1 MKWLAIKKT
10 LILKLMMNQLN
21 ISDFMCQ
28 FGDCSGNVDLCK
40 ELTIAREA
48 EGAELVDLLLYL
60 SAVVN
65 FCYYDGDILNQLVTA
80 SWHQKHEEVVRLL
93 AHYKQPSSANHL
105 YEAALFNLDYRDYDE
120 DFVLAN
126 KCIMALEKIQNQNAI
141 EKIELLANADNEL
154 IRQYVQ
160 KHLNR
165 VRHQKEKGHWNGST

>member
-1 MKWLAIKKT
+1 MELLEVKKS

-28 FGDCSGNVDLCK
+28 FCDFSGNVDLCK

-48 EGAELVDLLLYL
+48 EDAELVDHLLYL
-60 SAVVN
+60 SAVMN
-65 FCYYDGDILNQLVTA
+65 FCYYDVDILNQLVND

-93 AHYKQPSSANHL
+93 AHYKQPSSVNHL
-105 YEAALFNLDYRDYDE
+105 YEAALLNLDYRDYDE

-126 KCIMALEKIQNQNAI
+126 KCIRALEKIKDQNAI
-141 EKIELLANADNEL
+141 EKMELLANADNEL
-154 IRQYVQ
+154 IRQYAQ

-165 VRHQKEKGHWNGST
+165 VRRQEEKGHWNGST